1 MSRSRKVVLV
11 LATVLLVGGSALSLF
26 AFAKAGFSLQN
37 LSTTR
42 DWVSGTRTLPSEA
55 EAPHTA
61 LVVHDGC
68 QSIRLEPTD
77 DDAFQVEYW
86 TNERRSVS
94 LTDQDGVLTIEGTD
108 EQRDGFVRFEF
119 MSFQRGMTVVK
130 VPRSFTGSILVE
142 TGVGDVEAAGFAGL
156 SSVSLASSSGSV
168 HATRIEAQD
177 VSLSSNVGGIHAAD
191 VQAARVNASLE
202 SGSITMADVT
212 ATETLTSRTSIGD
225 QDLRQVS
232 APSLDVRTSS
242 GAVHAADVAGDDLVF
257 ETSVGDIEATVV
269 GVESDYRVEA
279 ASSVGDVNVP
289 RGSAGADRRVR
300 AHASTGAVSIAFVAE
315 GASDAGD
322 MAGDDVAGAAAGALG
337 TGAGAGRGPAA
348 PTAPSAPEAPSA
360 PDAPAAPASSSLAAG
375 AASSAASSLAGAP
388 ASAADV
394 AGAHAPAAAA
404 PGPDGLSAV
413 AQARHRIETIMLTL
427 FAGAF
432 LGA

>member
-26 AFAKAGFSLQN
+26 ALAKAGFSLQN

-42 DWVSGTRTLPSEA
+42 DWVSSTRTLPSEA

-61 LVVHDGC
+61 LVVHDGY

-119 MSFQRGMTVVK
+119 MSSQRAMTVVR

-156 SSVSLASSSGSV
+156 SSVSLASSSGGV
-168 HATRIEAQD
+168 HATRIDAQD
-177 VSLSSNVGGIHAAD
+177 VSLSSSVGNIHAAD
-191 VQAARVNASLE
+191 VQAARVSATLE

-232 APSLDVRTSS
+232 APILDVRTSS

-269 GVESDYRVEA
+269 GAESDYRVEA

-289 RGSAGADRRVR
+289 QGSADADRRVR

-315 GASDAGD
+315 GASDAGEVT
-322 MAGDDVAGAAAGALG
+322 GGDVADAAAGALG

-348 PTAPSAPEAPSA
+348 PDAPSA

-375 AASSAASSLAGAP
+375 VTSSAASSLAGAP

>member
-42 DWVSGTRTLPSEA
+42 DWVSSTRTLPSEA

-61 LVVHDGC
+61 LVVHDGY

-94 LTDQDGVLTIEGTD
+94 LTDQDGVLTIEGAD

-119 MSFQRGMTVVK
+119 MSSQRGMTVVK

-177 VSLSSNVGGIHAAD
+177 VSMSSNVGGIHAAD

-232 APSLDVRTSS
+232 APILDVRTSS

-300 AHASTGAVSIAFVAE
+300 AHASTGAVLIAFVAE

-348 PTAPSAPEAPSA
+348 PDAPSA

-375 AASSAASSLAGAP
+375 VTSSAASSLAGEVTQGAP
-388 ASAADV
+388 VADV

-413 AQARHRIETIMLTL
+413 AQARHRIETILLTL
-427 FAGAF
+427 FAG

>member
-42 DWVSGTRTLPSEA
+42 DWVSSTRTLPSEA

-61 LVVHDGC
+61 LVVHDGY

-94 LTDQDGVLTIEGTD
+94 LTDQDGVLTIEGAD

-119 MSFQRGMTVVK
+119 MSSQRGMTVVK

-168 HATRIEAQD
+168 HATRIDEQD
-177 VSLSSNVGGIHAAD
+177 VSLSSSVGNIHAAD
-191 VQAARVNASLE
+191 VQAARVSATLE

-232 APSLDVRTSS
+232 APTLDVRTSS

-269 GVESDYRVEA
+269 GAESDYRVEA

-289 RGSAGADRRVR
+289 QGSADADRRVR

-322 MAGDDVAGAAAGALG
+322 MAGGDVAGAAAGDQG
-337 TGAGAGRGPAA
+337 TGAGAGRGPAVPDAPSA
-348 PTAPSAPEAPSA
+348 PTAPS
-360 PDAPAAPASSSLAAG
+360 APAAPASSSLAAG
-375 AASSAASSLAGAP
+375 ATSSAASSLAGAP
-388 ASAADV
+388 ASAAD
-394 AGAHAPAAAA
+394 AGGAQAPDAAA

-413 AQARHRIETIMLTL
+413 AQARHRIETILLRL
-427 FAGAF
+427 FADMF